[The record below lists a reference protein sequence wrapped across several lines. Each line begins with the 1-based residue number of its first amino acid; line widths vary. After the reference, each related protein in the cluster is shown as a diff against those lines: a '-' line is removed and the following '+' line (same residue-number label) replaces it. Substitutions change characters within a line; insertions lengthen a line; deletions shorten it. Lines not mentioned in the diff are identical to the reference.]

1 MVVYGNRQ
9 STVGVETSG
18 DINKITFE
26 IPSEIVKVGNTV
38 DILVRPSSGVCWK
51 TTYDF
56 ATDVVATKNLTA
68 MTKVGGTD
76 SNAMKYKVAENVVTF
91 TYQNTDG
98 ANVDNDSMVAV
109 VYHRNF
115 N

>member
-1 MVVYGNRQ
+1 MVVFGNRQ
-9 STVGVETSG
+9 CTVGVETSG

-38 DILVRPSSGVCWK
+38 DILVRPVSGVCWK
-51 TTYDF
+51 TNYEFT
-56 ATDVVATKNLTA
+56 TDQTATKNLTA
-68 MTKVGGTD
+68 MSKVGTD
-76 SNAMKYKVAENVVTF
+76 SNTMKYKLADNVITF
-91 TYQNTDG
+91 VYQNTDG
-98 ANVDNDSMVAV
+98 TNVDNNSVVAV

>member
-9 STVGVETSG
+9 CTIGVETSG

-56 ATDVVATKNLTA
+56 ANDETASKNLSA

-76 SNAMKYKVAENVVTF
+76 SNTMKYKVSDNVVTF
-91 TYQNTDG
+91 VYQNTDG
-98 ANVDNDSMVAV
+98 VNVDNDSVVAV

>member
-9 STVGVETSG
+9 CTVGVETSG

-26 IPSEIVKVGNTV
+26 IPSDIVKVGNTV
-38 DILVRPSSGVCWK
+38 DILVRPTSGVCWK
-51 TTYDF
+51 SSYDF
-56 ATDVVATKNLTA
+56 TDDNTASKNLTA
-68 MTKVGGTD
+68 MTKVGTD
-76 SNAMKYKVAENVVTF
+76 SNTMKYKVADNVVTF
-91 TYQNTDG
+91 VYQNADG
-98 ANVDNDSMVAV
+98 VNVDNDSMVAV

>member
-9 STVGVETSG
+9 CTVGVETSG

-26 IPSEIVKVGNTV
+26 IPSEIVKVGNAV
-38 DILVRPSSGVCWK
+38 DILVRPVSGVCWK
-51 TTYDF
+51 TSYDF
-56 ATDVVATKNLTA
+56 TTDQTATKNLTA
-68 MTKVGGTD
+68 MTKVGTD
-76 SNAMKYKVAENVVTF
+76 SNTMKYKVADNVVTF
-91 TYQNTDG
+91 VYQNTDG

>member
-9 STVGVETSG
+9 CTVGVETSG

-26 IPSEIVKVGNTV
+26 IPSEIVKVGNSV
-38 DILVRPSSGVCWK
+38 DILVRPASGVCWK

-56 ATDVVATKNLTA
+56 ATDHTATKNLTA
-68 MTKVGGTD
+68 MTKVGTD
-76 SNAMKYKVAENVVTF
+76 SNTMKFKITANEVSFEYKNGDNSNA
-91 TYQNTDG
+91 
-98 ANVDNDSMVAV
+98 DNDSMVAV

>member
-9 STVGVETSG
+9 CTIGVETSG

-38 DILVRPSSGVCWK
+38 DILVRPVSGVCWK
-51 TTYDF
+51 TTYEF
-56 ATDVVATKNLTA
+56 TTDQTANKNLTA
-68 MTKVGGTD
+68 MTKVGTD
-76 SNAMKYKVAENVVTF
+76 SNTMKYKVSDNVVSF
-91 TYQNTDG
+91 VYQNTDG
-98 ANVDNDSMVAV
+98 ANVENNSVVAV

>member
-1 MVVYGNRQ
+1 MVIYGNRQ
-9 STVGVETSG
+9 CIVGVEMSG

-26 IPSEIVKVGNTV
+26 IPSDIVKVGNTV
-38 DILVRPSSGVCWK
+38 DILVRPVSGVCWK

-56 ATDVVATKNLTA
+56 TTDQSATKNLTA
-68 MTKVGGTD
+68 MTKVGTD
-76 SNAMKYKVAENVVTF
+76 SNTMKYKVADNVVTF
-91 TYQNTDG
+91 VYQNTDG
-98 ANVDNDSMVAV
+98 TNVNNDSVVAV

>member
-9 STVGVETSG
+9 CTVGVETSG

-26 IPSEIVKVGNTV
+26 IPSDIVKVGNSV
-38 DILVRPSSGVCWK
+38 DILVRPVSGVCWK
-51 TTYDF
+51 TSYDF
-56 ATDVVATKNLTA
+56 ATDHTANKNLTA
-68 MTKVGGTD
+68 MTKVGTD
-76 SNAMKYKVAENVVTF
+76 SNTMKYKVSGNVVSF
-91 TYQNTDG
+91 VYQNTDS
-98 ANVDNDSMVAV
+98 ANVDNDSVVAV

>member
-9 STVGVETSG
+9 CTVGMETFG

-38 DILVRPSSGVCWK
+38 DILVRPVSGVCWK

-56 ATDVVATKNLTA
+56 ATDQTATKNLTA
-68 MTKVGGTD
+68 MTKVGTD
-76 SNAMKYKVAENVVTF
+76 TNTMKYKVTDNVVTF
-91 TYQNTDG
+91 TYQTSDG

>member
-9 STVGVETSG
+9 CTVAVEMPG

-38 DILVRPSSGVCWK
+38 DILVRPVSGVCWK

-56 ATDVVATKNLTA
+56 ATDQTVTKNLSA
-68 MTKVGGTD
+68 MTKVGTD
-76 SNAMKYKVAENVVTF
+76 SNTMKYKITKNVVSF
-91 TYQNTDG
+91 EYQNADG
-98 ANVDNDSMVAV
+98 ADVDNDSMVAV

>member
-1 MVVYGNRQ
+1 MVVFGNRQ

-18 DINKITFE
+18 DINKITIE

-38 DILVRPSSGVCWK
+38 DILVRPVSGVCWK
-51 TTYDF
+51 TNYEFT
-56 ATDVVATKNLTA
+56 TDKTATKNLTA
-68 MTKVGGTD
+68 MSKVGTD
-76 SNAMKYKVAENVVTF
+76 SNTMKYKLASNVITF
-91 TYQNTDG
+91 VYQNADG
-98 ANVDNDSMVAV
+98 ANVDNDSVVAV

>member
-9 STVGVETSG
+9 CTVGVETSG

-26 IPSEIVKVGNTV
+26 IPTEIVKVGNSV
-38 DILVRPSSGVCWK
+38 DILVRPVSGVCWK

-56 ATDVVATKNLTA
+56 TSDQTSSKNLTA
-68 MTKVGGTD
+68 MTKVGTD
-76 SNAMKYKVAENVVTF
+76 SNTMKYKVAGNVVSF
-91 TYQNTDG
+91 EYKNTDG
-98 ANVDNDSMVAV
+98 ANVDNDSVVSV